1 MTTLS
6 QITEHVS
13 AIRDEVIC
21 LCDRLDAKE
30 AAREK
35 LRRAE
40 YVQAVGKNFTDAEL
54 RVLFGSH
61 YDTWTRHYMEHRL
74 MLNVLNA
81 AKAVRAAEGHPDPE
95 PKSFFG
101 TAEWAR
107 QEDAHVAS
115 RGGWAGD

>member
-1 MTTLS
+1 MYQRAPLS
-6 QITEHVS
+6 RETAQIT
-13 AIRDEVIC
+13 
-21 LCDRLDAKE
+21 
-30 AAREK
+30 AAADDLAVDNARAD

-40 YVQAVGKNFTDAEL
+40 QLAEFCHDMTDAEL
-54 RVLFGSH
+54 RIVFGGH
-61 YDTWTRHYMEHRL
+61 YDNWTRHYMEHRL

>member
-1 MTTLS
+1 MVTGAADDLAAANDLA
-6 QITEHVS
+6 E
-13 AIRDEVIC
+13 
-21 LCDRLDAKE
+21 AK
-30 AAREK
+30 AN
-35 LRRAE
+35 LQRAE

-54 RVLFGSH
+54 RILFGSH

-107 QEDAHVAS
+107 QEDAHVAR
-115 RGGWAGD
+115 RGGYAGD